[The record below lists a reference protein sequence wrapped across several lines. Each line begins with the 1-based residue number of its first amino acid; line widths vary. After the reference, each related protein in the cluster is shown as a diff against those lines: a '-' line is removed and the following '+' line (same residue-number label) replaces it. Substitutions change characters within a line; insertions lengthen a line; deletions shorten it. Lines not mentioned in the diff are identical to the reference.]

1 MSVGPNKKLFI
12 NIFLFSVTPRLDAI
26 LSLFVFPLITPFL
39 TEEDFGVWGIVTSYF
54 GIGLA
59 VSTLGL
65 EVNFTNAFF
74 VYKERYRYAW
84 RVLTSLSHYAG
95 VIFSFLFGIILYR
108 VLPDIEY
115 KLLLV
120 LIASTP
126 LFFQNI
132 NSIAM
137 RLFALREQAM
147 PITTRKFFAAILSV
161 GATYIIIAVFKLG
174 FWGWAVAYLVNAV
187 FFYFS
192 FFHFLYVKE
201 KIYPSIR
208 VRMSRISENLK
219 ISIPIIPY
227 TLALVL
233 LNSSDRIV
241 MERMDI
247 PVGDIGIYSLSYRMA
262 NYMFTF
268 VAGIIAALTPRLQLY
283 YRSQRFEKFQH
294 ITWLAYLL
302 VIYFTVIGSL
312 MMREVFM
319 VLVRNPSLHIAAPLA
334 SIAVFAASFHIWY
347 YVISLPVFIN
357 ERTRLLPW
365 LILIPAG
372 LSIILNIILIPI
384 YGYQVALWVTFISYL
399 FTPWMGLAFGT
410 IRRLA
415 REMMPNIVRYLVLVT
430 LANSAALFICYKLIL
445 AEPGIRLLAGAIFTV
460 LIAALAWNH
469 YRREFP
475 HPFKK
480 TREQ

>member
-1 MSVGPNKKLFI
+1 
-12 NIFLFSVTPRLDAI
+12 
-26 LSLFVFPLITPFL
+26 
-39 TEEDFGVWGIVTSYF
+39 
-54 GIGLA
+54 
-59 VSTLGL
+59 
-65 EVNFTNAFF
+65 
-74 VYKERYRYAW
+74 
-84 RVLTSLSHYAG
+84 
-95 VIFSFLFGIILYR
+95 
-108 VLPDIEY
+108 
-115 KLLLV
+115 
-120 LIASTP
+120 
-126 LFFQNI
+126 
-132 NSIAM
+132 
-137 RLFALREQAM
+137 
-147 PITTRKFFAAILSV
+147 
-161 GATYIIIAVFKLG
+161 
-174 FWGWAVAYLVNAV
+174 VNAV

-192 FFHFLYVKE
+192 FFRFLYVKE
-201 KIYPSIR
+201 NIYPSIR
-208 VRMSRISENLK
+208 IRMSRVAENLK

-312 MMREVFM
+312 MMKEVFM

-347 YVISLPVFIN
+347 YVISLPLFIN

-430 LANSAALFICYKLIL
+430 LANSTALFICYKLIL

-460 LIAALAWNH
+460 LIAALAWYH